1 MAAKFLQVVDL
12 EEAKRILEK
21 HWCPVPRA
29 ALVPLDEAFGSV
41 LAEDVASPID
51 VPPFDRAAYDG
62 FAVRAS
68 DTFGADGGQPR
79 NLKLAGKVM
88 AGTWLK
94 KKINRKECVE
104 ITTGAPMPRGADAVV
119 MAENA
124 TVENGTVLVRRA
136 VSPSENVSERGSDIK
151 SGKIVATK
159 GKILNIRDIGAIA
172 AVGVGRVRVISK
184 PKVAIISTG
193 SEILEPGSK
202 LKPAKIYDS
211 NGFTLSQAVK
221 SCGCEAVR
229 LGIVA
234 DRPAAIRV
242 ILKKALDEC
251 DAVLISGGT
260 SAGSG
265 DIVPEIVGKIGK
277 PGVIVHGLS
286 LKPGKPTFIGVAG
299 GKPIFGLPGYPV
311 SALMVFD
318 KLVAP
323 YLSKMAGIEVR
334 GQIKIQARLSG
345 KIISARGR
353 TELVPV
359 KLEFGKGG
367 LKTSPLL
374 KGSGSIVSLTSADG
388 YIEIPRQQELVE
400 EGEVV
405 EVKLFGEK

>member
-1 MAAKFLQVVDL
+1 M
-12 EEAKRILEK
+12 
-21 HWCPVPRA
+21 
-29 ALVPLDEAFGSV
+29 
-41 LAEDVASPID
+41 
-51 VPPFDRAAYDG
+51 
-62 FAVRAS
+62 
-68 DTFGADGGQPR
+68 
-79 NLKLAGKVM
+79 
-88 AGTWLK
+88 
-94 KKINRKECVE
+94 
-104 ITTGAPMPRGADAVV
+104 

-124 TVENGTVLVRRA
+124 DVEDGNAKIRRA

-151 SGKIVATK
+151 AGEVVATK
-159 GKILNIRDIGAIA
+159 GKILNVRDIGAIA

-184 PKVAIISTG
+184 PKVAVISTG

-202 LKPAKIYDS
+202 LRPAKIYDA

-221 SCGCEAVR
+221 SCGCDAVR
-229 LGIVA
+229 LGIVS
-234 DRPAAIRV
+234 DEPAAIRA
-242 ILKKALDEC
+242 ILKKALKEC

-277 PGVIVHGLS
+277 PGVVVHGLS
-286 LKPGKPTFIGVAG
+286 LKPGKPTFIGVAD

-311 SALMVFD
+311 SALMIFD

-323 YLSKMAGIEVR
+323 YLSRMAGLEMR

-359 KLEFGKGG
+359 KLEFGNGG
-367 LKTSPLL
+367 LKASPLL

-388 YIEIPRQQELVE
+388 YIEVPLEQELVE
-400 EGEVV
+400 EGEIV